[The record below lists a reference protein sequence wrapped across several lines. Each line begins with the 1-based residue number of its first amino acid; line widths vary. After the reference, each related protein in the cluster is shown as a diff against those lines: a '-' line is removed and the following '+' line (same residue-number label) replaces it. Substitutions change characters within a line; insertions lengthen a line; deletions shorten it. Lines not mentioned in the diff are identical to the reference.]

1 MFTKK
6 IKIITI
12 NYDILPNLV
21 NQWSLNDEDRLI
33 VQSRFRELFKI
44 QEQTFVYTEEKFKNL
59 PISNRKLVDGDKLYV
74 YPTTNLPRHKIRN
87 TSKLNLQFKRSIESA
102 NVLVIDYKAFEKTF
116 SYGWISRHVFQ
127 SSRNGLNTIF
137 NALFQESI
145 EGIFSEEQISEML
158 VDNQHIYFDNMVHKV
173 FTSDPTFNSSYSHR
187 FTDYY
192 SNDYSIVHTDILA
205 KSSTTQIDKLKSI
218 EILEY
223 ALANNYDIMLPNN
236 VLNDVLP
243 NTILT
248 EKTFQ
253 RFDQMLKSDGDSI
266 NLALE
271 MLCNCDIERSA
282 FYLIRLIQDNMNSI
296 KWSKTYNNVNFKA
309 FRTSVNTIFS
319 GHGRDYIFEQSL
331 RYSEIFNLLGGA
343 KLLTK
348 EHLDYYKEDVKRDFS
363 YVPSNK
369 FFKVTK
375 IEATD
380 ELVKLLNESA
390 EYLKKLGG
398 ELEPE
403 LTEEE
408 TV

>member
-6 IKIITI
+6 IKVITI

-87 TSKLNLQFKRSIESA
+87 TSKLNLQFKRTVESA

-116 SYGWISRHVFQ
+116 NYGWISRHVFQ
-127 SSRNGLNTIF
+127 STREGLNTIF

-145 EGIFSEEQISEML
+145 EDIFSEEQISEML

-173 FTSDPTFNSSYSHR
+173 FTSDPGYNSYSHR
-187 FTDYY
+187 FSDYY
-192 SNDYSIVHTDILA
+192 NNDYSIVHADILA

-236 VLNDVLP
+236 VLSDVLP

-248 EKTFQ
+248 EKTFK

-296 KWSKTYNNVNFKA
+296 RWSKTYNNVNFKA

-319 GHGRDYIFEQSL
+319 GYSRDYIFEHSL
-331 RYSEIFNLLGGA
+331 RYSEIFTLLGSA

-348 EHLDYYKEDVKRDFS
+348 EHLDYYKEDVKKDFS
-363 YVPSNK
+363 YVPSNR

-380 ELVKLLNESA
+380 ELVKLLAESA
-390 EYLKKLGG
+390 EYLKKLGE

-403 LTEEE
+403 LKEEE

>member
-12 NYDILPNLV
+12 NHDILPNLV

-44 QEQTFVYTEEKFKNL
+44 QEQLFVYTEEKFKNL

-87 TSKLNLQFKRSIESA
+87 TSKLNLHFKRSVESA
-102 NVLVIDYKAFEKTF
+102 NVLVIDHKAFEKTF
-116 SYGWISRHVFQ
+116 NYGWISRHVFQ
-127 SSRNGLNTIF
+127 SSREGLNTIF

-173 FTSDPTFNSSYSHR
+173 LTSDPTFNSNYSHR
-187 FTDYY
+187 CTDYY
-192 SNDYSIVHTDILA
+192 INDYSIVHADTLA

-282 FYLIRLIQDNMNSI
+282 FYLIRLIQNNMNSI

-319 GHGRDYIFEQSL
+319 THVRDYIFEHSL
-331 RYSEIFNLLGGA
+331 RYSEIFTLLGSA

-348 EHLDYYKEDVKRDFS
+348 EHLDYYKEDVKKDFS
-363 YVPSNK
+363 YVSSSK

-380 ELVKLLNESA
+380 ELVKLLDESA
-390 EYLKKLGG
+390 EYLKTLEG